1 MTISL
6 RLATKEDAATLASL
20 GSRTFTDTFGHLYD
34 PDDLD
39 LFLKSH
45 AEEHWAAEL
54 CDPEFAVLLV
64 EVPGKSGAEAVGY
77 AKVGPP
83 HLPFEPRGTA
93 VELRQFYL
101 VKAWQGHGL
110 ADEMMAWVIDQAEQR
125 GGDDLYLSVFVDNH
139 RARRFYERWGF
150 VAEGRYAFMVGSHAD
165 EDVVMRRPL

>member
-1 MTISL
+1 MTITL
-6 RLATKEDAATLASL
+6 RPATKADAATLASL
-20 GSRTFTDTFGHLYD
+20 GARTFTDTFGHLYD

-39 LFLKSH
+39 LFLKNH

-64 EVPGKSGAEAVGY
+64 EVSGEAVGY

-110 ADEMMAWVIDQAEQR
+110 ADEMMAWVIDQAEQQD
-125 GGDDLYLSVFVDNH
+125 GNDLYLSVFVDNH

-150 VAEGRYAFMVGSHAD
+150 IAEGRYAFMVGSHAD
-165 EDVVMRRPL
+165 EDIVMRRPL

>member
-1 MTISL
+1 MTITL
-6 RLATKEDAATLASL
+6 RPATKADAATLASL
-20 GSRTFTDTFGHLYD
+20 GARTFTDTFGHLYD

-39 LFLKSH
+39 LFLQSH

-64 EVPGKSGAEAVGY
+64 EVSGEAVGY

-110 ADEMMAWVIDQAEQR
+110 ADEMMAWVIDQAEQQD
-125 GGDDLYLSVFVDNH
+125 GNDLYLSVFVDNH

-165 EDVVMRRPL
+165 EDIVMRRPL

>member
-1 MTISL
+1 MTITL
-6 RLATKEDAATLASL
+6 RPATKADAATLASL
-20 GSRTFTDTFGHLYD
+20 GARTFTDTFGHLYE

-39 LFLKSH
+39 LFLQSH

-64 EVPGKSGAEAVGY
+64 EVSGEAVGY

-93 VELRQFYL
+93 IELRQFYL
-101 VKAWQGHGL
+101 IKAWQGHGL
-110 ADEMMAWVIDQAEQR
+110 ADEMMAWVIDQAEQQD
-125 GGDDLYLSVFVDNH
+125 GNDLYLSVFVDNH

-150 VAEGRYAFMVGSHAD
+150 IAEGRYAFMVGSHAD
-165 EDVVMRRPL
+165 EDIVMRRPL

>member
-1 MTISL
+1 MTITL
-6 RLATKEDAATLASL
+6 RPATKADAATLASL
-20 GSRTFTDTFGHLYD
+20 GARTFTDTFGLLYD

-39 LFLKSH
+39 LFLQSH

-64 EVPGKSGAEAVGY
+64 EVSGEAVGY

-110 ADEMMAWVIDQAEQR
+110 ADEMMAWVIDQAEQQD
-125 GGDDLYLSVFVDNH
+125 GNDLYLSVFVDNH

-150 VAEGRYAFMVGSHAD
+150 IAEGRYAFMVGSHAD
-165 EDVVMRRPL
+165 EDIVMRRPL

>member
-1 MTISL
+1 MTITL
-6 RLATKEDAATLASL
+6 RTATKADAATLASL
-20 GSRTFTDTFGHLYD
+20 GARTFTDTFGHLYD

-39 LFLKSH
+39 LFLQSH

-64 EVPGKSGAEAVGY
+64 EVSGEAVGY

-83 HLPFEPRGTA
+83 HLSFEPRGTA

-110 ADEMMAWVIDQAEQR
+110 ADEMMAWVIDQAEQQD
-125 GGDDLYLSVFVDNH
+125 GNDLYLSVFVDNH

-150 VAEGRYAFMVGSHAD
+150 IAEGRYAFMVGSHAD
-165 EDVVMRRPL
+165 EDIVMRRPL

>member
-1 MTISL
+1 MTVRL
-6 RLATKEDAATLASL
+6 RDATKTDAATLASL

-34 PDDLD
+34 PHDLD

-64 EVPGKSGAEAVGY
+64 DVKDEAVGY

-110 ADEMMAWVIDQAEQR
+110 ADEMMRWVIEQAERR

-139 RARRFYERWGF
+139 RARKFYERWGF
-150 VAEGRYAFMVGSHAD
+150 VAEGRYAFMVGTHAD
-165 EDVVMRRPL
+165 EDIVMRRAL

>member
-1 MTISL
+1 MTVRL
-6 RLATKEDAATLASL
+6 RDATKTDAATLASL

-64 EVPGKSGAEAVGY
+64 DVKDEAVGY

-110 ADEMMAWVIDQAEQR
+110 ADEMMRWVIEQAERR

-139 RARRFYERWGF
+139 RARKFYERWGF
-150 VAEGRYAFMVGSHAD
+150 VAEGRYAFMVGTHAD
-165 EDVVMRRPL
+165 EDIVMRRAL

>member
-1 MTISL
+1 ML
-6 RLATKEDAATLASL
+6 RFAVKADAATLASL
-20 GSRTFTDTFGHLYD
+20 GARTFSDTFGHLYD

-54 CDPEFAVLLV
+54 CDPAFAVLLV
-64 EVPGKSGAEAVGY
+64 EAAGEAVGY
-77 AKVGPP
+77 AKIGPP
-83 HLPFEPRGTA
+83 HLPFEPRGIA

-110 ADEMMAWVIDQAEQR
+110 ADEMMAWVIDEAEAR
-125 GGDDLYLSVFVDNH
+125 KGDDLYLSVFVDNH
-139 RARRFYERWGF
+139 RARKFYERWGF

-165 EDVVMRRPL
+165 EDIVMRRPL

>member
-1 MTISL
+1 MTITL
-6 RLATKEDAATLASL
+6 RPATKADAATLASL
-20 GSRTFTDTFGHLYD
+20 GARTFTDTFGHLYD

-64 EVPGKSGAEAVGY
+64 EVSGEAVGY

-110 ADEMMAWVIDQAEQR
+110 ADEMMAWVIDQAEQQD
-125 GGDDLYLSVFVDNH
+125 GNDLYLSVFVDNH

-150 VAEGRYAFMVGSHAD
+150 IAEGRYAFMVGSHAD
-165 EDVVMRRPL
+165 EDIVMRRPL